1 MAYHLRVTW
10 PFCTRFML
18 KPTVGIELFRM
29 STESVG
35 HMTDKT
41 AKQKNLL
48 YRELSTLKSPC
59 QCDVTGTHVETYR

>member
-1 MAYHLRVTW
+1 
-10 PFCTRFML
+10 ML